1 MKKILAL
8 MLAGCL
14 ALSMAACGG
23 EKQPAA
29 EESKTETTEPAATEE
44 KKAEDKAGEDAKK
57 VEAEVPAGGK
67 VGVTNSTTLS

>member
-23 EKQPAA
+23 NEKQPAA
-29 EESKTETTEPAATEE
+29 EENKTETTEPAASGERPRR
-44 KKAEDKAGEDAKK
+44 KKLRTKPAK
-57 VEAEVPAGGK
+57 
-67 VGVTNSTTLS
+67 TLKK

>member
-57 VEAEVPAGGK
+57 DHQPCYDLRSRHHHRCSSAG
-67 VGVTNSTTLS
+67 